1 MVTNF
6 SFLSQKTEYALFAP
20 ACMEAERIFASAPA
34 MCAVGCRKALE
45 LAVKWVYA
53 ADKTMKMPYKDN
65 LQSLIHEPSFRFA
78 VDSDTW
84 GKMPFI
90 IKLGNL
96 AVHTE
101 RSVQPSDAL
110 ASLRGLFEFVQWI
123 DYCYGADYQ
132 ERTFDENLVPTEKV
146 TVDTQKIKEQESLLD
161 EKEAEIAALRRQIE
175 QMSAQYTAGKE
186 QHQQERAFQP
196 EDLSEFKTRKIYIDV
211 DLKLMGW
218 KFTGADADVQEE
230 YPVEGMAGV
239 AGQMGYCDYVLFGKD
254 GLPLAVV
261 EAKRTSKDPNIG
273 RKQAVLYANCLERKF
288 GRRPMMFTT
297 NGFETYFWDD
307 QTAPQRKVSGIF
319 SKDDLQKLMNRRA
332 ERLDLMAVPI
342 DDKITDRYYQKE
354 AIRAVCG
361 QIAQGFRKHLLVMA
375 TGTGKTRTASSLTDV
390 LSRGKW
396 VTNVLFLADR
406 TALVKQAKDDFKNY
420 LPDMS
425 LCNLCSNK
433 DDRNARIVFSTYP
446 TILNAIDDTKSKDG
460 RQLFTP
466 AHFDLIIIDESHRSI
481 FKKYRAIF
489 EYFDALMVGLTATP
503 KTDVDRNTYDFF
515 EMENGVPTYAYD
527 YETAVHQDHVLVPYY
542 NYEVKTKFLEEGIAY
557 DDLSDEDKE
566 RYEDDFIEDGQLPDF
581 IPSAAL
587 NKFVFNETTVDIVLQ
602 DLMERGIK
610 VAGGD
615 RLGKTIIFAQNKRHA
630 EFILERFNKLYPQYH
645 GTFAQRV
652 TCDDTYAQT
661 IIDDFKQPEKEPHI
675 AVSVDMMDTGI
686 DVPECVNLVFFKKVR
701 SKAKFWQMI
710 GRGTRL
716 CKGLSCVDQI
726 DGIYT
731 DKRRFLIF
739 DYCGNFE
746 FFREHKEGYE
756 ARETKTLSENIFGK
770 QIKIAM
776 ALQESAFAGADYQ
789 AWRNEIVDICHK
801 QVVELNQEL
810 ISVKLRIQYVEKY
823 KKRDAFLSLSEGDKG
838 ELLTQIAPLVQ
849 SDEPDECAKR
859 FDNFMYGLILADIE
873 QMPAFKYAKK
883 QLCDTASLLERKAS
897 IPQIKAKLP
906 VLQEIHTDAFWDAND
921 ILLFE
926 YVRKELREL
935 IQFLDDSGGA
945 QSQIVTK
952 LTDPIIDS
960 QEGVQLEV
968 AYDFEDYRA
977 KVNRYVNEHGNTL
990 AIYKLTHNIP
1000 LTIGDYQELERV
1012 LTSELG
1018 SKEDYKREFGD
1029 TPFGLLVRKI
1039 AKLDHQA
1046 AMQAFSAFINDQSLN
1061 QNQIAFVKKII
1072 HHIELNGYMEN
1083 VAELAKPPFD
1093 KPVGFIKLFDAK
1105 TRTALVQTIDQVR
1118 ENATKIT
1125 AS

>member
-1 MVTNF
+1 MTNF
-6 SFLSQKTEYALFAP
+6 SFLQSKPEYTLFAP
-20 ACMEAERIFASAPA
+20 ACMEAEKIYASAPA

-45 LAVKWVYA
+45 LAVKWVYS
-53 ADKTMKMPYKDN
+53 ADTTMQMPYKDN

-78 VDSDTW
+78 VDYNTW
-84 GKMPFI
+84 GVLPMM

-101 RSVQPSDAL
+101 RSVQPSDAM
-110 ASLRGLFEFVQWI
+110 AALRGLFAFVQWI
-123 DYCYGADYQ
+123 DYCYGSDYE
-132 ERTFDENLVPTEKV
+132 ERTFDEALIPTEKV
-146 TVDTQKIKEQESLLD
+146 AVDTRKIKELGSLLE
-161 EKEAEIAALRRQIE
+161 EKEAQIAALRQQIA
-175 QMSAQYTAGKE
+175 QMSAKFTAEKE
-186 QHQQERAFQP
+186 QHKQERTFRG
-196 EDLSEFKTRKIYIDV
+196 EDLSEFQTRKRFIDV
-211 DLKLMGW
+211 DMKLMGW
-218 KFTGADADVQEE
+218 KFTGPDADVQEE

-239 AGQMGYCDYVLFGKD
+239 VGQMGYCDYVLFGKD

-261 EAKRTSKDPNIG
+261 EAKRSSKDPNLG
-273 RKQAVLYANCLERKF
+273 RKQASLYADCLERKF

-307 QTAPQRKVSGIF
+307 QSGPQRKVSGIF
-319 SKDDLQKLMNRRA
+319 SKEDLQKLMNRRT
-332 ERLDLMAVPI
+332 ERLDLAEIAI

-354 AIRAVCG
+354 AIRAVCA
-361 QIAQGFRKHLLVMA
+361 QIGQGFRKHLLVMA

-396 VTNVLFLADR
+396 VTNILFLADR

-433 DDRNARIVFSTYP
+433 DDRTARIVFSTYP

-515 EMENGVPTYAYD
+515 EMEHGVPTYAYD
-527 YETAVHQDHVLVPYY
+527 YETAVYQDHVLVPYY
-542 NYEVKTKFLEEGIAY
+542 NYEVKTKFLEEGISY
-557 DDLSDEDKE
+557 DDLSQEDKD
-566 RYEDDFIEDGQLPDF
+566 RYEDDFIEDGVMPEY
-581 IPSAAL
+581 IPPEKL
-587 NKFVFNETTVDIVLQ
+587 NKFIFNETTVDLVLQ

-630 EFILERFNKLYPQYH
+630 EFILDRFNALYPQYR
-645 GTFAQRV
+645 GGFAQRV
-652 TCDDTYAQT
+652 ICDDSYAQK
-661 IIDDFKQPEKEPHI
+661 IIDEFKLPEKAPHI

-716 CKGLSCVDQI
+716 SKGLACIDQI
-726 DGIYT
+726 DGVYT

-746 FFREHKEGYE
+746 FFRTHKEGYE

-770 QIKIAM
+770 QVKIAM
-776 ALQESAFAGADYQ
+776 ALQEAAFAGEDYQ
-789 AWRNEIVDICHK
+789 VWRQELVAVCHG
-801 QVVELNQEL
+801 QVLNLNPDL
-810 ISVKLRIQYVEKY
+810 ISVKLRIRTVEKY
-823 KKRDAFLSLSEGDKG
+823 KKQESFAALSEGDKG

-849 SDEPDECAKR
+849 LEEQDEFAKR
-859 FDNFMYGLILADIE
+859 FDNFLYGLILAHIE
-873 QMPAFKYAKK
+873 QIPAFKFAKR
-883 QLCDTASLLERKAS
+883 QLCDIASALEHKAS
-897 IPQIKAKLP
+897 IPQIREKLP
-906 VLQEIHTDAFWDAND
+906 VLQEIHTDAFWEAND

-926 YVRKELREL
+926 KVRRELREL
-935 IQFLDDSGGA
+935 IRFLDEENDG
-945 QSQIVTK
+945 QKPIVTK
-952 LTDPIIDS
+952 LSDPIMDT
-960 QEGVQLEV
+960 QEGVPLDP

-1000 LTIGDYQELERV
+1000 LAMGDYQELERV

-1018 SKEDYKREFGD
+1018 SKEDYQREFGD
-1029 TPFGLLVRKI
+1029 TPFGLLIRKI
-1039 AKLDHQA
+1039 AKMDHEA
-1046 AMQAFSAFINDQSLN
+1046 AMQAFSTFINDESLN
-1061 QNQIAFVKKII
+1061 QKQIAFVHKII
-1072 HHIELNGYMEN
+1072 NHIELNGYMEN
-1083 VAELAKPPFD
+1083 VSELTKPPFD
-1093 KPVGFIKLFDAK
+1093 KPIGFIKLFDAK
-1105 TRTALVQTIDQVR
+1105 TRSALMDTIKQVR
-1118 ENATKIT
+1118 ENAIQIT
-1125 AS
+1125 A